1 MGANHQHI
9 DILDHGFEE
18 LLKHE
23 GFVQVDN
30 GELIIHPMLMN
41 LVVILQ
47 WIYHHMEI

>member
-9 DILDHGFEE
+9 DISNHGFEE

-23 GFVQVDN
+23 GFVQVDR

-41 LVVILQ
+41 LVVIL
-47 WIYHHMEI
+47 